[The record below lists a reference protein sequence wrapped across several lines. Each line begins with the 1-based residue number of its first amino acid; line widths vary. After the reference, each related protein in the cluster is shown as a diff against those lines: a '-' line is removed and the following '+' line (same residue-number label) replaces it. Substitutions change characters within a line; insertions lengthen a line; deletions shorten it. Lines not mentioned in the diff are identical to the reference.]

1 MSEEVKGR
9 YACWEV
15 GIRTTVQLLILY
27 TDPERRATMQN
38 IADGQ
43 RRVQY
48 THFIAEKMRRR
59 SPLQKNW
66 IR

>member
-1 MSEEVKGR
+1 MPAGKWEYGR
-9 YACWEV
+9 RYNF
-15 GIRTTVQLLILY
+15 LILY
-27 TDPERRATMQN
+27 SDPERRATMQN